1 MEIADPPKQ
10 RVQAAARPIGGMP
23 GGRGVGRGAMP
34 LGNSQGGAA
43 GLAASLMQRLQQAQA
58 GPGAQQ
64 QPAAIQVRARSACVP
79 PHAERVYPHA
89 ERAEVV
95 MPLLRLCGSAVPV
108 ALPAFWRLG
117 CFVLCHD
124 FLVLLF

>member
-10 RVQAAARPIGGMP
+10 RVHAAVRPIGGMP
-23 GGRGVGRGAMP
+23 GGRGAGRGAMP
-34 LGNSQGGAA
+34 VGNSGAA

-64 QPAAIQVRARSACVP
+64 QPAAAQVRGWRQLVL
-79 PHAERVYPHA
+79 HAGA
-89 ERAEVV
+89 KGV
-95 MPLLRLCGSAVPV
+95 MPLLRPCGSAVPV

-117 CFVLCHD
+117 RFVLPHD
-124 FLVLLF
+124 FLVLLC

>member
-43 GLAASLMQRLQQAQA
+43 GLAASLMQRLQQAQT

-64 QPAAIQVRARSACVP
+64 QPAATQVRGCRQRVL
-79 PHAERVYPHA
+79 HAGA
-89 ERAEVV
+89 AVV
-95 MPLLRLCGSAVPV
+95 MPLLRPCGS
-108 ALPAFWRLG
+108 
-117 CFVLCHD
+117 FVSGYSY
-124 FLVLLF
+124 FLAH